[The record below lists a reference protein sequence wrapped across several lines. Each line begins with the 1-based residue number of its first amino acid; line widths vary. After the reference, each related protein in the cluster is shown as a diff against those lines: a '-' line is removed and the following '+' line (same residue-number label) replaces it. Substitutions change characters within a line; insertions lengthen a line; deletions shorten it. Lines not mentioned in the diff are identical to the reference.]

1 MGLSA
6 CNLQAFAIHFESL
19 RVYRT
24 VFFYSNK
31 DSRFINLR
39 TLQRNTFSFIYL
51 FINFLQIETISIYV
65 TFLRI
70 LALLRET
77 SLSVSHETHVEE
89 AKEYRKIFHVWC
101 K

>member
-6 CNLQAFAIHFESL
+6 CNLQAFTIHFESL

-51 FINFLQIETISIYV
+51 FINFLQIKTISIYV